1 MSFLSPNIAIGTI
14 RIGSIEGASVVN
26 LGNNFPTGF
35 QSFKKVNQ
43 GFGSISGDHN
53 NIKGMRS
60 QLSDSN
66 IIDMLNG
73 SDRFEE
79 LPDWLQ
85 LLIME
90 KMKEYELE
98 QINENENKNKG

>member
-14 RIGSIEGASVVN
+14 RIGSIEGASAVN

-79 LPDWLQ
+79 LPEWLQ
-85 LLIME
+85 SFIME
-90 KMKEYELE
+90 KMNEYDVEQKSEDEKKE
-98 QINENENKNKG
+98 